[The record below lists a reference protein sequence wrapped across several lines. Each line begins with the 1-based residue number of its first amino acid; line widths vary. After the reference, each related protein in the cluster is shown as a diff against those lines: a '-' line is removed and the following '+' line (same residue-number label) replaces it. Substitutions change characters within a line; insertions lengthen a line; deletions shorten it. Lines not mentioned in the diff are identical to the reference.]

1 MTMHGDLSIVLP
13 LSYDRLMRCFKT
25 VFEYLSR
32 GFWAHI
38 ILISLT
44 PVSGIHS
51 NPELPSLGDASSRIV
66 SPELE
71 KRIGKDF
78 LKQIRA
84 SMKTSKDPLLKYY
97 TETQIKRLVEYSNF
111 QGQILDIVVVDSPS
125 LNAFAAPGGV
135 VGINLGLFIQAH
147 DVHEFSSV
155 IAHELAHL
163 SQRHFARGIEERKA
177 NSLPTMASM
186 IAGLLIG
193 AAGGTDAALATISLA
208 QAASQGNQLRYSRE
222 REIEADRIGLVTM
235 VNAGLDPNGQS
246 RMYER
251 MQRAYRFTRRPP
263 EFLLTHPLS
272 ETRISDSK
280 NNARAYQ
287 IDNVTASI
295 AFQMM
300 KIRSETKYEK
310 NRAVGLNKYRKLA
323 QRDPSNLAYQ
333 YGLALALANNNFPG
347 ESLEV
352 FEKIKVSLP
361 NTIIMFAAYTDL
373 LRQTGHHEK
382 VQALLKERLSL
393 SPENQPLSMILARSL
408 TATKQF
414 KEAENILI
422 RQSKTRPLDVDVW
435 YELAETSG
443 LAGNISGVH
452 IARAEYFLLHGAYS
466 RSIQHLE
473 YAKSLTRRNNPQLQA
488 KLAQQIQDLKTIVR
502 MAKG

>member
-1 MTMHGDLSIVLP
+1 
-13 LSYDRLMRCFKT
+13 
-25 VFEYLSR
+25 
-32 GFWAHI
+32 
-38 ILISLT
+38 
-44 PVSGIHS
+44 
-51 NPELPSLGDASSRIV
+51 
-66 SPELE
+66 
-71 KRIGKDF
+71 
-78 LKQIRA
+78 
-84 SMKTSKDPLLKYY
+84 
-97 TETQIKRLVEYSNF
+97 
-111 QGQILDIVVVDSPS
+111 
-125 LNAFAAPGGV
+125 
-135 VGINLGLFIQAH
+135 
-147 DVHEFSSV
+147 
-155 IAHELAHL
+155 
-163 SQRHFARGIEERKA
+163 
-177 NSLPTMASM
+177 
-186 IAGLLIG
+186 
-193 AAGGTDAALATISLA
+193 
-208 QAASQGNQLRYSRE
+208 
-222 REIEADRIGLVTM
+222 M

-287 IDNVTASI
+287 IDNVTAST

>member
-1 MTMHGDLSIVLP
+1 M
-13 LSYDRLMRCFKT
+13 SYDQLMRLFSAIFK
-25 VFEYLSR
+25 YLSKLA
-32 GFWAHI
+32 WAQVI
-38 ILISLT
+38 MICIT
-44 PVSGIHS
+44 PASSTHS

-84 SMKTSKDPLLKYY
+84 SMKTSNDPLLKYY
-97 TETQIKRLVEYSNF
+97 SEFQIKRLVEYSNF
-111 QGQILDIVVVDSPS
+111 RDQILDIVVVDSPR

-135 VGINLGLFIQAH
+135 VGINLGLFLQAQ

-163 SQRHFARGIEERKA
+163 SQRHFARGIEERRA
-177 NSLPTMASM
+177 SSLPTMASM

-222 REIEADRIGLVTM
+222 REIEADRIGLATM

-272 ETRISDSK
+272 ETRISDAK

-287 IDNVTASI
+287 VDNIKNSI

-300 KIRSETKYEK
+300 KVRSESKYEK
-310 NRAVGLNKYRKLA
+310 NRANSLNKYQSLNRRA
-323 QRDPSNLAYQ
+323 PDNLAYQ
-333 YGLALALANNNFPG
+333 YGLALALANNDLPA
-347 ESLEV
+347 EALKA
-352 FEKIKVSLP
+352 FERIKVKLP
-361 NTIIMFAAYTDL
+361 NTIIMFAAYAHL
-373 LRQTGHHEK
+373 LTQAGHHEK
-382 VQALLKERLSL
+382 AQSLLKERLTI
-393 SPENQPLSMILARSL
+393 SPENQPLSMIYARSL

-414 KEAENILI
+414 KEAEKVLL
-422 RQSKTRPLDVDVW
+422 RQSKVRPTDVDIW

-473 YAKSLTRRNNPQLQA
+473 YARSLTRRNNPQLQA
-488 KLAQQIQDLKTIVR
+488 KLAQQIQDLKTLVR

>member
-1 MTMHGDLSIVLP
+1 MTRHRGLSIVPP
-13 LSYDRLMRCFKT
+13 LSYDRLMRHFGAIFK
-25 VFEYLSR
+25 YLSKIM
-32 GFWAHI
+32 WAQ
-38 ILISLT
+38 LIFINVL
-44 PVSGIHS
+44 PVSNIHS
-51 NPELPSLGDASSRIV
+51 NSELPSLGDASSRIV

-97 TETQIKRLVEYSNF
+97 SEFQIKRLVEYSNF
-111 QGQILDIVVVDSPS
+111 RDQILDIVVVDSPS

-135 VGINLGLFIQAH
+135 VGVNLGLFLQAQ

-163 SQRHFARGIEERKA
+163 SQRHFARGIEERRAKT
-177 NSLPTMASM
+177 LPTMASM

-208 QAASQGNQLRYSRE
+208 QAASQGSQLRYSRE
-222 REIEADRIGLVTM
+222 REIEADRIGLATM
-235 VNAGLDPNGQS
+235 VKAGLDPNGQS

-272 ETRISDSK
+272 ETRISDAK

-287 IDNVTASI
+287 VDDIQDSI

-300 KIRSETKYEK
+300 KIRSEAKYEK
-310 NRAVGLNKYRKLA
+310 NRAIGLNKYRNIT
-323 QRDPSNLAYQ
+323 QREPDNAAYQ
-333 YGLALALANNNFPG
+333 YGLALALANNNLAA
-347 ESLEV
+347 EALNV
-352 FEKIKVSLP
+352 FEKIKAKLP
-361 NTIIMFAAYTDL
+361 DTIIMFAAYTDL
-373 LRQTGHHEK
+373 LALAGHHEK
-382 VQALLKERLSL
+382 AQNLLQKRLSI
-393 SPENQPLSMILARSL
+393 SPENQPLSMIYARSL
-408 TATKQF
+408 SATKQF
-414 KEAENILI
+414 KEAEKILL
-422 RQSKTRPLDVDVW
+422 RQSKTRPNDVDVW

-502 MAKG
+502 MAKS